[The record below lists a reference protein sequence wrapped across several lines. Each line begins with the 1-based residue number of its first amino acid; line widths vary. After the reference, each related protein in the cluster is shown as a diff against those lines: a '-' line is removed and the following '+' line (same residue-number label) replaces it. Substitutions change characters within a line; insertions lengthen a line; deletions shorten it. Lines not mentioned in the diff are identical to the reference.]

1 MIKLYNKK
9 NTTQIRDKYENARN
23 KFQLKWIQLYR
34 IQEIDGQNYQVT
46 NGQIESFSNQWKDR
60 IKTRTKLVHKNVIRS
75 EGLKVKK

>member
-9 NTTQIRDKYENARN
+9 YYVDSSEFENARN

-46 NGQIESFSNQWKDR
+46 NGQIESFINQWKVR
-60 IKTRTKLVHKNVIRS
+60 IKTRT
-75 EGLKVKK
+75 